1 MTFRGDSPVGLWHHV
16 RGFRSELEFQACV
29 TDGVHWRSVSTLAR
43 ASPDASVQPSAIVPT
58 VTLSPRAA
66 WIAGAILITV
76 FIAVF
81 ADFFAKQWR
90 FAINM
95 PSDWGHTLVVPAVV
109 GYFVW
114 LRREELKAA
123 PMRPCWW
130 GLLPIVL
137 GVGWYSLCVFGPRPL
152 FHHNLMGAGV
162 YLTLFGIVLLLLGTA
177 AMRWLWFPLAYL
189 AAFSQTISEVLLNR
203 VTFQLQDLAAAGA
216 YLLLAVL
223 GLEVDR
229 TGNTLTVWSEG
240 VPHPLNVAEACSGMR
255 MLIAFLA
262 LGTYFAYVNLSIT
275 WQRIALVLCAVPV
288 ALAVNVLRVTSLGI
302 LSLFDANLA
311 QGEFHHFIGVLWLL
325 PGLAMFLGVVWLL
338 RRIVLE
344 DDDQG
349 AAS

>member
-1 MTFRGDSPVGLWHHV
+1 M
-16 RGFRSELEFQACV
+16 
-29 TDGVHWRSVSTLAR
+29 STLAR
-43 ASPDASVQPSAIVPT
+43 PVQDKPLPPSALVPT
-58 VTLSPRAA
+58 VTLSPRTA
-66 WIAGAILITV
+66 WTAGAALLVV
-76 FIAVF
+76 FVGVF
-81 ADFFAKQWR
+81 ADFFLKQLR
-90 FAINM
+90 FAISM

-114 LRREELKAA
+114 LRREELKATA
-123 PMRPCWW
+123 MRPSWW
-130 GLLPIVL
+130 GLLPMAL

-162 YLTLFGIVLLLLGTA
+162 YLTLFGVVLMLLGA
-177 AMRWLWFPLAYL
+177 PAMRWLWFPLAYL

-203 VTFQLQDLAAAGA
+203 LTFELQDLAAVGS
-216 YLLLAVL
+216 YLLLSVL

-229 TGNTLTVWSEG
+229 SGNTLTVWSDG

-262 LGTYFAYVNLSIT
+262 LGTYFAYVNLTIT

-302 LSLFDANLA
+302 LSLFDTNLA

-325 PGLAMFLGVVWLL
+325 PGLAMFLGVVWVL
-338 RRIVLE
+338 RKMV
-344 DDDQG
+344 DDD
-349 AAS
+349 ADEREPETAS

>member
-1 MTFRGDSPVGLWHHV
+1 M
-16 RGFRSELEFQACV
+16 
-29 TDGVHWRSVSTLAR
+29 
-43 ASPDASVQPSAIVPT
+43 
-58 VTLSPRAA
+58 TLSPRAA
-66 WIAGAILITV
+66 WIAGAVL
-76 FIAVF
+76 IAVF
-81 ADFFAKQWR
+81 VGVFSDFFAKQVR
-90 FAINM
+90 FAISM

-114 LRREELKAA
+114 LRREELKAVA
-123 PMRPCWW
+123 VRPCWW
-130 GLLPIVL
+130 GLAPIAL

-162 YLTLFGIVLLLLGTA
+162 YLALFGVVLLLLGTA
-177 AMRWLWFPLAYL
+177 AMRWLWFPIAYL

-262 LGTYFAYVNLSIT
+262 LGTYFAYVNLTIT

-302 LSLFDANLA
+302 LSIFDANLA

-338 RRIVLE
+338 RRMVVDE
-344 DDDQG
+344 GDTG
-349 AAS
+349 AAP

>member
-1 MTFRGDSPVGLWHHV
+1 M
-16 RGFRSELEFQACV
+16 
-29 TDGVHWRSVSTLAR
+29 STIAR
-43 ASPDASVQPSAIVPT
+43 PAPDATVQPSAIAPT

-66 WIAGAILITV
+66 WIAGSALVVV
-76 FIAVF
+76 FVGVF
-81 ADFFAKQWR
+81 ADFFAKQFR
-90 FAINM
+90 FAVNM

-114 LRREELKAA
+114 LRRDELKATQI
-123 PMRPCWW
+123 RPCWW
-130 GLLPIVL
+130 GLAPVVL

-162 YLTLFGIVLLLLGTA
+162 YLTLFGIVLLLLGTS

-203 VTFQLQDLAAAGA
+203 VTFQLQDLAAAGS

-229 TGNTLTVWSEG
+229 SGNTLTVWSEG

-288 ALAVNVLRVTSLGI
+288 ALAVNILRVTSLGI
-302 LSLFDANLA
+302 LSLFDTNLA
-311 QGEFHHFIGVLWLL
+311 QGEFHHFVGVLWLL

-338 RRIVLE
+338 RRMVVDE
-344 DDDQG
+344 SDPG
-349 AAS
+349 ASP

>member
-1 MTFRGDSPVGLWHHV
+1 M
-16 RGFRSELEFQACV
+16 
-29 TDGVHWRSVSTLAR
+29 STLAR
-43 ASPDASVQPSAIVPT
+43 PAPDATVQPLAIAPS
-58 VTLSPRAA
+58 VTLSPRTV
-66 WIAGAILITV
+66 WIAGVVLLVIFV
-76 FIAVF
+76 GVF
-81 ADFFAKQWR
+81 ADFFAKQFR

-95 PSDWGHTLVVPAVV
+95 PSDWGHTLIVPAVV

-114 LRREELKAA
+114 LRRNDLKAVQF
-123 PMRPCWW
+123 RPCWW

-162 YLTLFGIVLLLLGTA
+162 FLTLFGVVLLLLGSS

-203 VTFQLQDLAAAGA
+203 VTFELQDLAAAGS

-229 TGNTLTVWSEG
+229 AGNTLTVWSDG

-262 LGTYFAYVNLSIT
+262 LGTYFAYVNLSIM
-275 WQRIALVLCAVPV
+275 WQRVALVLCAVPV
-288 ALAVNVLRVTSLGI
+288 ALAVNILRVTSLGI
-302 LSLFDANLA
+302 LSLFDTNLA
-311 QGEFHHFIGVLWLL
+311 QGEFHHFVGVLWLL

-338 RRIVLE
+338 QRMVVDE
-344 DDDQG
+344 GDSG
-349 AAS
+349 AAP

>member
-1 MTFRGDSPVGLWHHV
+1 MGPLWGPIGHDV
-16 RGFRSELEFQACV
+16 RGFPSELQFQPRV
-29 TDGVHWRSVSTLAR
+29 TDGVHWRTVSVL
-43 ASPDASVQPSAIVPT
+43 ASPASEKPVPPSAAAPT
-58 VTLSPRAA
+58 VTLSPRTA
-66 WIAGAILITV
+66 WIAGGLLALV

-81 ADFFAKQWR
+81 ADFFLKQVR
-90 FAINM
+90 FAISM
-95 PSDWGHTLVVPAVV
+95 PSDWGHTLIVPAVV
-109 GYFVW
+109 AYFVW
-114 LRREELKAA
+114 LRREELKSAQIA
-123 PMRPCWW
+123 PCWL
-130 GLLPIVL
+130 GLLPVVL

-162 YLTLFGIVLLLLGTA
+162 YLTLFGVVLLLLGTG
-177 AMRWLWFPLAYL
+177 AMRWLWFPVAYL
-189 AAFSQTISEVLLNR
+189 AVFSQTISEVVLNR

-229 TGNTLTVWSEG
+229 AGNTLTVWSEG

-262 LGTYFAYVNLSIT
+262 LGTYFAYVNLTIT

-302 LSLFDANLA
+302 LSVVDANLA

-338 RRIVLE
+338 RRMVVDE
-344 DDDQG
+344 TDAG
-349 AAS
+349 AEP